1 MNRSVLLQKVFLVVI
16 VALVLAALCT
26 GAIYTAISRTL
37 FASIKSAELL
47 PKARVLSQLL
57 AQKDGSEK
65 TGSMLNF
72 MKSNEELLGGY
83 FVITDADGNMV
94 ISNDDIDESVF
105 SSMGNIVA
113 RVLKGEEVSAY
124 SAQTVANVQ
133 IVGVGVPITRDGAI
147 CGTVLIFVPLY
158 ETMAAVRGLNSAL
171 LISILIIMPITVML
185 VYLIIGRIIK
195 PLRQMR
201 DVALAMADGDFSIRA
216 DADQSGEIGQMAA
229 SLNYLSRELSHTIS
243 ELTIERN
250 RLKQSV
256 DSLREGFVSI
266 NSEGDVTYTNPAL
279 LELFPQGDPNAG
291 RRMAL
296 IGDETI
302 WKAFDTAVARK
313 QTGVKDITLG
323 GRVIRATIS
332 PVSNEKGCTVGA
344 VGLFSDITESERL
357 ERTRR
362 DFVAN
367 VSHELRTP
375 LTALRGLIE
384 PLRDGMVRSEEAR
397 MRYYNIILRETLRLS
412 RLIDDLME
420 LSRLQSGRL
429 SLECRKV
436 DMSIIA
442 EDLAEKYTYTAADK
456 EQTFTLT
463 TPPEQWPCVMANAD
477 RVEQILV
484 ILLDNAMKYTPEGGR
499 ITLSV
504 ETEGGKAVLRV
515 SDTGVGIAE
524 EDLPYVFDRFY
535 KADKSHTGS
544 GSGLG
549 LSIAREILQQMG
561 ENITVTSEKGKGST
575 FSFTLPLAG
584 AAAVP
589 AVKNAPNERQSD

>member
-1 MNRSVLLQKVFLVVI
+1 MKRSVLLQKVFLVVI

-26 GAIYTAISRTL
+26 GAVYNVISHTL
-37 FASIKSAELL
+37 FAGIKSAELL

-57 AQKDGSEK
+57 AQEGDSKKAGA
-65 TGSMLNF
+65 MLSF
-72 MKSNEELLGGY
+72 MRSHEELLGGY
-83 FVITDADGNMV
+83 FVITDADGQMM
-94 ISNDDIDESVF
+94 IGNDDIDAEIF
-105 SSMGNIVA
+105 SSMDNIVA

-124 SAQTVANVQ
+124 STQTVANIQ
-133 IVGVGVPITRDGAI
+133 IVGVGVPVTREGVI
-147 CGTVLIFVPLY
+147 CGALLIFVPLY

-171 LISILIIMPITVML
+171 LISILIIMPLTVLL
-185 VYLIIGRIIK
+185 VYLVIGQIIK
-195 PLRQMR
+195 PLKQMR
-201 DVALAMADGDFSIRA
+201 DVALAMAGGDFSIRA

-302 WKAFDTAVARK
+302 WAAFDTAVARK
-313 QTGVKDITLG
+313 QTSVKDITLG

-397 MRYYNIILRETLRLS
+397 VRYYNIILRETLRLS

-429 SLECRKV
+429 SLECGKV
-436 DMSIIA
+436 DMSIIV
-442 EDLAEKYTYTAADK
+442 EDLAEKYTSTAADK
-456 EQTFTLT
+456 AQTFTLT
-463 TPPEQWPCVMANAD
+463 PPPDQWPCVMANAD

-504 ETEGGKAVLRV
+504 EKEGGKAVLRV

-561 ENITVTSEKGKGST
+561 ENITVTSEKGRGST
-575 FSFTLPLAG
+575 FSFTLPLAVS
-584 AAAVP
+584 VP
-589 AVKNAPNERQSD
+589 AVKNAPNE

>member
-1 MNRSVLLQKVFLVVI
+1 MNRSVVLRKVFLVVI
-16 VALVLAALCT
+16 VALALAALCT
-26 GAIYTAISRTL
+26 GAVYNVISHTL
-37 FASIKSAELL
+37 FAGIKSAELL

-57 AQKDGSEK
+57 AQEGDSEK
-65 TGSMLNF
+65 ASAMLSF
-72 MKSNEELLGGY
+72 MRSHEELLGGY
-83 FVITDADGNMV
+83 FVITDAEGQM
-94 ISNDDIDESVF
+94 ILGNDDIDAEIF
-105 SSMGNIVA
+105 SSMDNIVA
-113 RVLKGEEVSAY
+113 RVLKGEEISAY
-124 SAQTVANVQ
+124 STQTVANIQ
-133 IVGVGVPITRDGAI
+133 IVGVGVPVTCDGSISGAL
-147 CGTVLIFVPLY
+147 LIFVPLY

-171 LISILIIMPITVML
+171 LISILIIIPLTVIL
-185 VYLIIGRIIK
+185 VYLVIGQIIK
-195 PLRQMR
+195 PLKQMR
-201 DVALAMADGDFSIRA
+201 DVALAMAGGDFSIRA

-279 LELFPQGDPNAG
+279 LELFPQGEPNAG

-302 WKAFDTAVARK
+302 WAAFDTAVARK
-313 QTGVKDITLG
+313 QTSVKDVMLG
-323 GRVIRATIS
+323 GRIIRATIS
-332 PVSNEKGCTVGA
+332 PVSNERGCTVGA

-397 MRYYNIILRETLRLS
+397 VRYYNIILRETLRLS

-436 DMSIIA
+436 DMSIIV
-442 EDLAEKYTYTAADK
+442 EDLAEKYTSTAADK

-561 ENITVTSEKGKGST
+561 ENITVTSEKGRGST
-575 FSFTLPLAG
+575 FSFALLLA
-584 AAAVP
+584 ASVP
-589 AVKNAPNERQSD
+589 AIKNEPNARQTD